1 VTLLDGVRQPLPRID
16 TTTLLTVYLA
26 LLLLLPSTL
35 VVSALGAA
43 GSLATILSA
52 GFGLLML
59 TWCLLRSPRNAAPWA
74 RPVAI
79 AAAVFGAA
87 ILVSYAAAAS
97 RPINAA
103 ELRSADRGL
112 IILAGWM
119 GVLFLALYG
128 PMTRERLDR
137 LLIRMVT
144 FVGLGAVLG
153 IVQFYSGH
161 TFVDQISIPGLSANQ
176 PVGTGFERGGFV
188 RPAGTA
194 SHPIEFAVVM
204 TMTLPIALHYAMT
217 ARRETASFARRWWPV
232 AALALAIPQSL
243 SRSAILCFVAGMIVV
258 AIGWTWRQRRAAV
271 GCILVVLMGLYL
283 AIPGMLGTLI
293 GLFTGISN
301 DGSAASRTD
310 SYGLAWVFIEASPV
324 FGRGFATF
332 LPSYRILDNQ
342 YLGLLIETGAFGL
355 AAILT
360 LLVTTTV
367 VGFTA
372 VRRASTVEDKSLARA
387 LTATVVVAAFGF
399 VTFDA
404 LGFPQVPGLLF
415 MVIGLVGAL
424 GGTLAPADTPVTGE
438 GTGADREAP
447 AQLIRRTS

>member
-1 VTLLDGVRQPLPRID
+1 VTLLDGVRPPLPRVD
-16 TTTLLTVYLA
+16 TTTLLTAYLA

-35 VVSALGAA
+35 VVGALGAA

-59 TWCLLRSPRNAAPWA
+59 TWCLVRRARPAPWA

-79 AAAVFGAA
+79 AAGVFGAA

-112 IILAGWM
+112 ITLAGWM
-119 GVLFLALYG
+119 GVLFVALYG
-128 PMTRERLDR
+128 RMTRERLDR
-137 LLIRMVT
+137 LLIRLVA
-144 FVGLGAVLG
+144 FVGAGAVLG
-153 IVQFYSGH
+153 ILQFYSGH
-161 TFVDQISIPGLSANQ
+161 TFVDQISIPGLSPNQ
-176 PVGTGFERGGFV
+176 PAGTSFERGGFV
-188 RPAGTA
+188 RPAGMA

-217 ARRETASFARRWWPV
+217 ARRHTASVVRRWWPV
-232 AALALAIPQSL
+232 AAIALAIPQSL
-243 SRSAILCFVAGMIVV
+243 SRSAILCFLAGMLVV
-258 AIGWTWRQRRAAV
+258 AVGWTWRQRRAAV
-271 GCILVVLMGLYL
+271 GCVLVVMMGVYL

-293 GLFTGISN
+293 GLFTGISD

-342 YLGLLIETGAFGL
+342 YLGLLIETGAVGL
-355 AAILT
+355 GATLA
-360 LLVTTTV
+360 LLVTTIT
-367 VGFTA
+367 VGFTV
-372 VRRASTVEDKSLARA
+372 VRRTDDLVDRSLARA
-387 LTATVVVAAFGF
+387 LSATVVVAAVGF
-399 VTFDA
+399 ATFDA

-415 MVIGLVGAL
+415 LVLGLVGAL
-424 GGTLAPADTPVTGE
+424 GGSLGPEVPAADGE
-438 GTGADREAP
+438 GAETAVEAEVP
-447 AQLIRRTS
+447 LARHGS